1 VKLTN
6 VQDFTGDRSLTL
18 ETNAVDPVAPRTE
31 PPYRPISETL
41 AIVPSVSVI
50 IPARNEAANLAHVF
64 ATLPPW
70 VDEVI
75 LVDGHSVDDTVA
87 VTRALYPE
95 AKVVEQPGKGKGDAL
110 QAGFAAATGEIIV
123 MIDADGSTDGREMI
137 RFVGALLAGAD
148 FAKGSRFSS
157 SGGSDD
163 ITGVRRYGNW
173 LLSFLVNRMFGTRFT
188 DLCYGYNAFWA
199 RHLDVMELGS
209 GPGFE
214 VETLM
219 NIRAAKAGLKIY
231 EVPSYERPR
240 IFGESNLRAVRDGWR
255 ILMVILREWLRS
267 MRKRDP
273 RRLTAEQ
280 AAAPVTSGVMAEIA
294 ARSYR
299 EHVYVSETSVDHTE
313 MVAAIAAND
322 VTGVSA
328 AYDRYGE
335 GLYTYCRSRLSQ
347 PADAADAVQNAF
359 INASVKISE
368 LTQPSRLRAWLFAV
382 ARYECYLR
390 LRDDVPSAQ
399 LHEAARATDDTA
411 AFRPVAEPV
420 ASAEQAEYRA
430 LVRATLAGL
439 DPVDREISE
448 LNLLHGFYGADL
460 AAILGAPRD
469 QARALAMRSRSRFE
483 RSLDVL
489 LVARAGREHCHE
501 LAALL
506 DGQGAHAILPL
517 RRRIKRHIGH
527 CQVCG
532 ERKRSGL
539 NPGILGSLL
548 PVIPPPT
555 YLRERILALV
565 CDNSPGAVA
574 YRVYTADRAARFGAD
589 GFPIQL
595 TTPSVPRSRFTPASV
610 AAAAAV
616 LALLGGAM
624 YYVNNS
630 SREVGHLVGVGR
642 LPRLFAPPGSSGTTR
657 PPASPQAAAPVP
669 SPTPDLLPTT
679 PGSTGS
685 VPSLFF
691 TLPITASSSGLLPLP
706 LSSAKSSPP
715 AKSSPS
721 PKSSSPSSS
730 SPSKPPSTPPTT
742 SPPSTPPTT
751 PPPSTPPSTP
761 PTTPPSTPASSSVT
775 SSAASSVP
783 ATGAV

>member
-1 VKLTN
+1 M
-6 VQDFTGDRSLTL
+6 
-18 ETNAVDPVAPRTE
+18 
-31 PPYRPISETL
+31 
-41 AIVPSVSVI
+41 
-50 IPARNEAANLAHVF
+50 
-64 ATLPPW
+64 
-70 VDEVI
+70 
-75 LVDGHSVDDTVA
+75 DGHSVDDTVA
-87 VTRALYPE
+87 VTRALYPK

-199 RHLDVMELGS
+199 RHLDVIELAS

-231 EVPSYERPR
+231 EVPSYEWPR

-255 ILMVILREWLRS
+255 ILKVILREWLRG
-267 MRKRDP
+267 MRKQDP
-273 RRLTAEQ
+273 RRLTAAQ

-294 ARSYR
+294 AGSYR

-313 MVAAIAAND
+313 VMAAIAAND
-322 VTGVSA
+322 VTGVST

-359 INASVKISE
+359 INASAKVSE

-390 LRDDVPSAQ
+390 LRDAVPSVQ
-399 LHEAARATDDTA
+399 LHEAAQATDDTA
-411 AFRPVAEPV
+411 AFPTVAEPV
-420 ASAEQAEYRA
+420 AAAEQAEYRA

-448 LNLLHGFYGADL
+448 LTLLHGFYGADL
-460 AAILGAPRD
+460 AAILGAPRN
-469 QARALAMRSRSRFE
+469 QAHALAMRSRSRFE

-489 LVARAGREHCHE
+489 LVARAEREHCHE

-517 RRRIKRHIGH
+517 RRRIRRHIEH

-532 ERKRSGL
+532 ERKRSG
-539 NPGILGSLL
+539 
-548 PVIPPPT
+548 
-555 YLRERILALV
+555 
-565 CDNSPGAVA
+565 
-574 YRVYTADRAARFGAD
+574 
-589 GFPIQL
+589 
-595 TTPSVPRSRFTPASV
+595 FTPESWAIC
-610 AAAAAV
+610 
-616 LALLGGAM
+616 
-624 YYVNNS
+624 
-630 SREVGHLVGVGR
+630 SR
-642 LPRLFAPPGSSGTTR
+642 
-657 PPASPQAAAPVP
+657 
-669 SPTPDLLPTT
+669 
-679 PGSTGS
+679 
-685 VPSLFF
+685 
-691 TLPITASSSGLLPLP
+691 
-706 LSSAKSSPP
+706 
-715 AKSSPS
+715 
-721 PKSSSPSSS
+721 
-730 SPSKPPSTPPTT
+730 
-742 SPPSTPPTT
+742 
-751 PPPSTPPSTP
+751 
-761 PTTPPSTPASSSVT
+761 
-775 SSAASSVP
+775 
-783 ATGAV
+783 